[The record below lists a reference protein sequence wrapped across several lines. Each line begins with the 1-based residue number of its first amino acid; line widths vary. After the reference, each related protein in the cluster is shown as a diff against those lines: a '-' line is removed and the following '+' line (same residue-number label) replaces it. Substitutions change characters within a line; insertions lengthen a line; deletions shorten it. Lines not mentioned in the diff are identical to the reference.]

1 MLNTGSSFQRR
12 FASDCFGFIIL
23 GLKLLH
29 MCEYKLLLGKIEL
42 KHLEGLLEHEN
53 GFRLLIFLDC
63 RVIKELL

>member
-1 MLNTGSSFQRR
+1 MLNTGSPLKRR
-12 FASDCFGFIIL
+12 FASDCFSFNIL

-29 MCEYKLLLGKIEL
+29 MCKYKLLLEKIEL